1 MENAFEGNIYMEME
15 KVKQLKNQQYYSIC
29 REDEYHEIQIDSGE
43 SAVEVN
49 LPYANDF
56 RQIKITKASGD
67 FPVHVIPRG
76 LDKISNRQEKITLE
90 NVEDSILLES
100 DNEECW
106 IVKERNIKL
115 SMNLDLGSDQIITK
129 EDLPGL
135 YSVKSLNKNEESLE
149 CEPNI
154 VSKTISFETIVERT
168 AIVILGI
175 AAVAYLIFS

>member
-1 MENAFEGNIYMEME
+1 MYLKGNTYMKME
-15 KVKQLKNQQYYSIC
+15 KVKQLKIEKCYSVC

-43 SAVEVN
+43 GPVEVN

-90 NVEDSILLES
+90 SVEDSILLES
-100 DNEECW
+100 DNEESW
-106 IVKERNIKL
+106 IVKERNINL
-115 SMNLDLGSDQIITK
+115 STNLDSAQIIAK
-129 EDLPGL
+129 DDL
-135 YSVKSLNKNEESLE
+135 SVLCSVESLNKNEESLE